1 MQWIQMQ
8 DRERGPGSLVVL
20 GNLIRDWEGSAGGQS
35 DEGLTWKTDEQQTR
49 QTETIS
55 PSPLVLSGK
64 KSCFG
69 QLYVV
74 LYFSCII
81 AFLYPEKPSSVSS
94 HILKKNTFFSRITRY
109 SFKSLKIQIKCLGSS
124 LEGLDRCFWWM
135 DPPIFATRT
144 HDWHSTNAGGS
155 NWNWR
160 ACMRRM
166 MKMIS

>member
-8 DRERGPGSLVVL
+8 DRKRGPGSLVVL
-20 GNLIRDWEGSAGGQS
+20 GNLIRDWEESAGGQS

-55 PSPLVLSGK
+55 PSPPRSLWKKVMFWPMLCCFVL
-64 KSCFG
+64 
-69 QLYVV
+69 QLYYCLFVSRET
-74 LYFSCII
+74 LFCLIT
-81 AFLYPEKPSSVSS
+81 YPQ
-94 HILKKNTFFSRITRY
+94 KNPFFSRMTHY

-124 LEGLDRCFWWM
+124 LEGLDRYFWWM